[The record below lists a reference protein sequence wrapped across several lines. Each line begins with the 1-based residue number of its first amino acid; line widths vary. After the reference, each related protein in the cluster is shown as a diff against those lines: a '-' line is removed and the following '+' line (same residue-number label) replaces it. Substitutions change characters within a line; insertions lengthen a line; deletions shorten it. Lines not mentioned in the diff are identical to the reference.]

1 MLSATSA
8 QQQQVA
14 PNWAAQH
21 VRPQAG
27 QAQMHQHQQHK
38 IGLAGQQ
45 LHEDHLKE
53 QVYLREQAMAQEAAR
68 SRAHAAAQQMAA
80 QQQQQQMQMMEQEQQ
95 WMQQQPPQIMFSVMH
110 TPTPS
115 RRRKKKRT
123 AKRMPVAA
131 NYQPPF
137 SPVVENI
144 LGELPTPARLAYLNA
159 SVANS
164 PPPKGI
170 LGFAGERLVNDENA
184 VPGQRV
190 VIASQFGHVAFFKKY
205 VGRTGVLMRKSEA
218 PGGCGWIVDFGPE
231 LGRQFFSTGGAGGV
245 CHLAFAPPPQTGVEA
260 RQSSCSISPNV
271 CSGDTGWSID
281 PVPEKSAPPVRA
293 WPEPSKASKLD
304 IPAANAPAPQLLAA
318 RSPENAGLMKAVAG
332 GAGAEVRSPTSMQDD
347 TAQLSARIQSEVS
360 CTWER
365 GHVRDV
371 CVLCEC
377 ICVHVCVRLEGR
389 QGRSLQP
396 WCDLPSGAAC
406 IRRIYACIDLRRGC
420 TRRAVKRD

>member
-1 MLSATSA
+1 MLPVTGA

-14 PNWAAQH
+14 PNWTALH

-27 QAQMHQHQQHK
+27 QAPLHQHQQHK

-80 QQQQQQMQMMEQEQQ
+80 QQQQQQQQQQMQMMEQEQQ

-164 PPPKGI
+164 PQPKGL

-205 VGRTGVLMRKSEA
+205 VGRSGVLMRKSEA

-245 CHLAFAPPPQTGVEA
+245 CHLAFAPPPQTGVEV
-260 RQSSCSISPNV
+260 RQSINCISPNV
-271 CSGDTGWSID
+271 CSGGADSSMA
-281 PVPEKSAPPVRA
+281 PERLAQPVRA
-293 WPEPSKASKLD
+293 WSEPSKTAKLD
-304 IPAANAPAPQLLAA
+304 LPAANAPAPQLLAA

-360 CTWER
+360 CT
-365 GHVRDV
+365 
-371 CVLCEC
+371 
-377 ICVHVCVRLEGR
+377 
-389 QGRSLQP
+389 
-396 WCDLPSGAAC
+396 
-406 IRRIYACIDLRRGC
+406 
-420 TRRAVKRD
+420 